1 MRSLKDRFNQAVLM
15 TQDFRRIR
23 KLIFVTLELA
33 LAAWWVASAPRT
45 AHAQPGASGT
55 LTGAVTGPDGAPLAG
70 VTVRAA
76 PEGDTARA
84 RYTVTHASGIFRFN
98 SLAPGAY
105 TVRFSLLGYLT
116 LSRDESLADGAE
128 VKLDVQLEEAPVG
141 SQEVIVTASRHPEKA
156 TNAPSSVTVIPAQ
169 EIRQKV
175 LATPTDILSSV
186 PGIDIAHEGIA
197 MSTYSSRSFH
207 SVFGSD
213 MLTMNDY
220 HSLEVPAIGGFY
232 GILIPE
238 IPADIERVEI
248 VRGPGSALYGPEAAT
263 GVIHFI
269 SKSPFESQ
277 GTDVSVAGGQRD
289 YFDGALRYA
298 QALSDNFAFKVSGHI
313 LRANDWSIADDPKE
327 DTARKNAL
335 QTLTVL
341 NLSSGP
347 VLQSE
352 VDSLSRIGNRDS
364 LVEVYSFDASA
375 DAILS
380 DNSTANVTGGLTRIV
395 NQIAL
400 TEDFG
405 GAQIKNWQYEYL
417 LGHVNV
423 GDLFVQG
430 AINHNDTKDSYFL
443 VTGAPIIDRST
454 TYNAQIQD
462 EYDSIE
468 HEKLTYGAD
477 LNAIHP
483 VTDGTLY
490 GPDDGHANI
499 SIFGAYLQSQTSLFD
514 NALDLVLAGRLDKH
528 NYLTNPIFSPRAAAV
543 YHFASDQLFRAMYN
557 VTYLFPSVTDL
568 YADILFASD
577 PFGFNALGI
586 GAGPNIRYVA
596 PYVSGLHFT
605 ANGDGSYNM
614 NSTLAPGSTIASNN
628 AVTAL
633 WPTFDTLA
641 KHALDAK
648 LSHNDSLA
656 AFLLLTVPA
665 PNAQQVKTYLAYL
678 NLHPNAKLSNLFLQ
692 APNGQP
698 LDISSVQPQHQRTLE
713 LDYQGE
719 FGKSVQFEVDAYQT
733 HYTAIRASTVALTPN
748 VFADDSSLRQYLIDS
763 LTPRLGPA
771 NALALADSLTGSLAS
786 LPLGVV
792 QASGGAA
799 SDAHPYDVLIG
810 TRDYLEN
817 AITFYGV
824 DLFTTIK
831 ANDDWTFDGSFS
843 WLNKNYWYASELN
856 STADSTQQSPFSL
869 NMPKYRFSVGAK
881 YSGLARGLSI
891 ELRDR
896 WSDAFLMNDNY
907 YIGDVG
913 ARHVLDFTANYRIQS
928 DNSWNNLLLTLSITN
943 LLDNVHQ
950 DFIGAPFIG
959 RLAVL
964 RAAYTLPPL

>member
-1 MRSLKDRFNQAVLM
+1 
-15 TQDFRRIR
+15 
-23 KLIFVTLELA
+23 
-33 LAAWWVASAPRT
+33 
-45 AHAQPGASGT
+45 
-55 LTGAVTGPDGAPLAG
+55 
-70 VTVRAA
+70 
-76 PEGDTARA
+76 
-84 RYTVTHASGIFRFN
+84 
-98 SLAPGAY
+98 
-105 TVRFSLLGYLT
+105 
-116 LSRDESLADGAE
+116 
-128 VKLDVQLEEAPVG
+128 
-141 SQEVIVTASRHPEKA
+141 
-156 TNAPSSVTVIPAQ
+156 
-169 EIRQKV
+169 
-175 LATPTDILSSV
+175 
-186 PGIDIAHEGIA
+186 
-197 MSTYSSRSFH
+197 
-207 SVFGSD
+207 
-213 MLTMNDY
+213 
-220 HSLEVPAIGGFY
+220 
-232 GILIPE
+232 
-238 IPADIERVEI
+238 
-248 VRGPGSALYGPEAAT
+248 
-263 GVIHFI
+263 
-269 SKSPFESQ
+269 
-277 GTDVSVAGGQRD
+277 
-289 YFDGALRYA
+289 
-298 QALSDNFAFKVSGHI
+298 FAFKVSGHI

-327 DTARKNAL
+327 DTARKNAQQAL
-335 QTLTVL
+335 QVL
-341 NLSSGP
+341 RLISSMPDAGS
-347 VLQSE
+347 QSE
-352 VDSLSRIGNRDS
+352 MDSLSRIGNRDS
-364 LVEVYSFDASA
+364 LVEVYSVDART
-375 DAILS
+375 DAILG
-380 DNSTANVTGGLTRIV
+380 DNSTANVSAGLTRIV

-417 LGHVNV
+417 LGHVNY

-443 VTGAPIIDRST
+443 TTGAPIIDRST

-477 LNAIHP
+477 FNAIHP

-543 YHFASDQLFRAMYN
+543 YHFASDQLVRAMYN

-577 PFGFNALGI
+577 PFGFNALGL

-605 ANGDGSYNM
+605 ANTDGSYNM
-614 NSTLAPGSTIASNN
+614 YSTLAPGNAIASNN

-633 WPTFDTLA
+633 WPKLDSLAQFALNA
-641 KHALDAK
+641 KHVSA
-648 LSHNDSLA
+648 DSLA
-656 AFLLLTVPA
+656 AYLLGTVPA
-665 PNAQQVKTYLAYL
+665 PRSQQVKTYLAYL
-678 NLHPNAKLSNLFLQ
+678 NLHPNANLSNAFLP

-698 LDISSVQPQHQRTLE
+698 LDISPVQAQHQRTLE
-713 LDYQGE
+713 VDYQGE
-719 FGKSVQFEVDAYQT
+719 FEKAVQFEVDAYQT

-748 VFADDSSLRQYLIDS
+748 VFADGTSLRQYLIDS

-771 NALALADSLTGSLAS
+771 NATALADSLSGQLAS

-792 QASGGAA
+792 QASGGAP
-799 SDAHPYDVLIG
+799 SDAHPYDVFIG
-810 TRDYLEN
+810 TRGYLEN

-843 WLNKNYWYASELN
+843 WLNKIYWYASELN
-856 STADSTQQSPFSL
+856 STSDSTQQSPFSL

-881 YSGLARGLSI
+881 YSGLANGLSV

-896 WSDAFLMNDNY
+896 WSDAFQMNDNY

-913 ARHVLDFTANYRIQS
+913 ARHVLDLTVDYHVAS
-928 DNSWNNLLLTLSITN
+928 GDPTSAWNNLLLTLSVTN
-943 LLDNVHQ
+943 LLNNYHQ